1 MRCVPIIIN
10 TEQIIAAMNGWNLND
25 CGRRTRLNLAVKM
38 IRAEQS
44 LGERF
49 VEISELFL
57 LMILLETKVY
67 KVFTITE

>member
-1 MRCVPIIIN
+1 M
-10 TEQIIAAMNGWNLND
+10 
-25 CGRRTRLNLAVKM
+25 AVKM

-44 LGERF
+44 LGEHF